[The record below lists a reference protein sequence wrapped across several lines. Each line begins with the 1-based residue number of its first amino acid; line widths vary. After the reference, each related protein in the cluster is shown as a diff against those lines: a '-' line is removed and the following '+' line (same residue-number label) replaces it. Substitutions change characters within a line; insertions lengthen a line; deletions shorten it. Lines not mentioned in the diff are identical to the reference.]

1 MTNKKLAETLAITPT
16 EELEMR
22 LEEFTKASSGLSQLA
37 AIILTPIIKWELN
50 RRQNGID
57 RPVT

>member
-1 MTNKKLAETLAITPT
+1 MTNKKLAETLEMTPT

-37 AIILTPIIKWELN
+37 ATILTPIIRWELN
-50 RRQNGID
+50 RRKENGH
-57 RPVT
+57 